1 MYADELTDS
10 MEKAISETNR
20 RREIQMQYNKEHNI
34 VPKTISKS
42 VRDTIKA
49 TVLEDVSSEY
59 NIKQD
64 ENIEEII
71 TKLHMKKNLAEVVRL
86 KLDDQE
92 LAVIHNPS
100 RGS

>member
-1 MYADELTDS
+1 MDYYRFCDYLI
-10 MEKAISETNR
+10 ISSPL
-20 RREIQMQYNKEHNI
+20 K
-34 VPKTISKS
+34 
-42 VRDTIKA
+42 
-49 TVLEDVSSEY
+49 
-59 NIKQD
+59 
-64 ENIEEII
+64 